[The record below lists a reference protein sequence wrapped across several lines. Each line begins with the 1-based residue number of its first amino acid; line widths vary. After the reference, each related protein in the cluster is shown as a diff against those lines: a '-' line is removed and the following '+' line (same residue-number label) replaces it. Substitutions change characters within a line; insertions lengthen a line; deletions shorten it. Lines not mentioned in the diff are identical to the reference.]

1 MAARAVGRG
10 SGGRMRLVV
19 LMLAF
24 LVITGGVI
32 LRRTFGIAAASELRD
47 LESKRAATINEK
59 LRLEGEIRA
68 ASSRA
73 RLLPLAERLDLRVPA
88 DSQVVSISRSAP

>member
-1 MAARAVGRG
+1 
-10 SGGRMRLVV
+10 MRLVV

-32 LRRTFGIAAASELRD
+32 LRRTFGIAAASELHD